1 MAKGEE
7 AFSRKP
13 SDQPQLTQMVLLSG
27 IPITEYFAHLLTQWK
42 VAIKH
47 ITLGFKKPK
56 ALMVYFYAEFKND
69 RSFSQV

>member
-1 MAKGEE
+1 MLVLSLTPPLALWGRITAPPFLSMAKGEE

-13 SDQPQLTQMVLLSG
+13 SDQSQLTQMVLLSG

-47 ITLGFKKPK
+47 ITLGF
-56 ALMVYFYAEFKND
+56 
-69 RSFSQV
+69 